1 MNVENQPN
9 INYQR
14 PPSQISNNNNL
25 EYGQDS
31 CVTDFGKS
39 YGNNSLQVKSIKYNE
54 NEEMQKNINDTNSRF
69 TNDKKIRANR
79 GNVGISRN
87 TDNTLILNSNANNDR
102 NVNGVQKINNN
113 FINEANFS

>member
-54 NEEMQKNINDTNSRF
+54 NEEMQKNMQ
-69 TNDKKIRANR
+69 
-79 GNVGISRN
+79 
-87 TDNTLILNSNANNDR
+87 DNER
-102 NVNGVQKINNN
+102 K
-113 FINEANFS
+113 